1 MTRPIRYF
9 IALALTL
16 ATLASAWAGD
26 CRRTAATCVDATPCK
41 NISGYNVCLANIGI
55 SCWKYEDTYECVK
68 PDTVDYCAA
77 IAATP
82 GCNVTNS
89 VCQSTAFNGTCLD
102 YKKTYRCGNP
112 ITPAAGVV
120 QLENSYTIVYD
131 QVNTA
136 PCASYSSNPSCQLSS
151 KVCIDGPATKNING
165 LDVYKACWQWK
176 EDYNCIVSN
185 PKDYCEPL
193 KQAGCNKQSEVCTK
207 TAFTGECIEK
217 KFNYIC
223 EEEAGD
229 PLPTNVVYLD
239 TTYTIV
245 SDTTNNEMCDAFD
258 NNPNCTLSSSTC
270 IDGPGTKNINGL
282 DVYKDCWQWKKDY
295 SCAATELTST
305 CQELQNNPNCTETGS
320 VCVDTLPSG
329 ACGLLEHQYKCTV
342 SSATTTTQTNCGLQT
357 FCIDGSCFDTGYSP
371 DGDFGLA
378 ITNMEAMREAASYGL
393 FVGEEEEC
401 HSNMLVNCCKSSGGG
416 EGGRNDVVASTLG
429 TTALKVGAEEVYIWG
444 SRYIFEG
451 LMNSGSSIL
460 AEYAMGA
467 LGSGALGMT
476 GTFTVWGAQFSV
488 AAEGIAFVGFDPWSL
503 AISIA
508 IYFIM
513 QMMECEDEE
522 QALAMKRGQGLCH
535 KVGSYCASKV
545 LGACVTKKE
554 GWCCFPSKLGRIV
567 NEQGRAQIGKSWG
580 DAEDPDCSGFTAEQ
594 LALLKFDEM
603 DLSEFIADI
612 VPSTKTS
619 NYAIDRLTSQAA
631 SYYATP

>member
-9 IALALTL
+9 IALALIL

-131 QVNTA
+131 QINTA

-305 CQELQNNPNCTETGS
+305 CQELQNNPNCTETDLS
-320 VCVDTLPSG
+320 VSTPFPAGRVACWSISTSARFLPRRRRHRPIAAFRRSASTAVVSIRGIRPMVTLAWPSRTWRQC
-329 ACGLLEHQYKCTV
+329 AKRLHTAYSLARKK
-342 SSATTTTQTNCGLQT
+342 SATRICWST
-357 FCIDGSCFDTGYSP
+357 
-371 DGDFGLA
+371 
-378 ITNMEAMREAASYGL
+378 AASRPAAAR
-393 FVGEEEEC
+393 VDE
-401 HSNMLVNCCKSSGGG
+401 
-416 EGGRNDVVASTLG
+416 
-429 TTALKVGAEEVYIWG
+429 TTWLRRRWE
-444 SRYIFEG
+444 RR
-451 LMNSGSSIL
+451 
-460 AEYAMGA
+460 
-467 LGSGALGMT
+467 
-476 GTFTVWGAQFSV
+476 
-488 AAEGIAFVGFDPWSL
+488 P
-503 AISIA
+503 
-508 IYFIM
+508 
-513 QMMECEDEE
+513 
-522 QALAMKRGQGLCH
+522 
-535 KVGSYCASKV
+535 
-545 LGACVTKKE
+545 
-554 GWCCFPSKLGRIV
+554 
-567 NEQGRAQIGKSWG
+567 
-580 DAEDPDCSGFTAEQ
+580 
-594 LALLKFDEM
+594 
-603 DLSEFIADI
+603 
-612 VPSTKTS
+612 
-619 NYAIDRLTSQAA
+619 
-631 SYYATP
+631 

>member
-1 MTRPIRYF
+1 MMKIHRILVAIF
-9 IALALTL
+9 LLITL
-16 ATLASAWAGD
+16 GLASHGWAGD
-26 CRRTAATCVDATPCK
+26 CRRTAATCVDSTPCK

-102 YKKTYRCGNP
+102 YKKTYRCGNA

-131 QVNTA
+131 QVDTA
-136 PCASYSSNPSCQLSS
+136 PCASYSSNPSCQLSA

-176 EDYNCIVSN
+176 EDYNCVVSN

-193 KQAGCNKQSEVCTK
+193 KQAGCTKQSEVCTK

-217 KFNYIC
+217 KFNYVC
-223 EEEAGD
+223 EEEAGE

-245 SDTTNNEMCDAFD
+245 SDTTNNEMCDTFD
-258 NNPNCTLSSSTC
+258 NNPNCTLASTTC
-270 IDGPGTKNINGL
+270 IDGPATKNINGL

-342 SSATTTTQTNCGLQT
+342 SSATTTTASPPPFQTLTNTVSPCHGKAVSVSQTN
-357 FCIDGSCFDTGYSP
+357 
-371 DGDFGLA
+371 
-378 ITNMEAMREAASYGL
+378 R
-393 FVGEEEEC
+393 
-401 HSNMLVNCCKSSGGG
+401 
-416 EGGRNDVVASTLG
+416 
-429 TTALKVGAEEVYIWG
+429 
-444 SRYIFEG
+444 
-451 LMNSGSSIL
+451 
-460 AEYAMGA
+460 
-467 LGSGALGMT
+467 
-476 GTFTVWGAQFSV
+476 
-488 AAEGIAFVGFDPWSL
+488 
-503 AISIA
+503 
-508 IYFIM
+508 
-513 QMMECEDEE
+513 
-522 QALAMKRGQGLCH
+522 
-535 KVGSYCASKV
+535 
-545 LGACVTKKE
+545 CV
-554 GWCCFPSKLGRIV
+554 
-567 NEQGRAQIGKSWG
+567 
-580 DAEDPDCSGFTAEQ
+580 TAEQ
-594 LALLKFDEM
+594 TRHPWGCPRCSYRA
-603 DLSEFIADI
+603 DLRRRLPQLSTQPTIDPACGRAAATRWPNASHSPARIRRSTGGPWRGGGADQ
-612 VPSTKTS
+612 P
-619 NYAIDRLTSQAA
+619 
-631 SYYATP
+631 